1 MTATT
6 TSNSAGEMAVLFAD
20 ISGSTRLYE
29 LLGDTRA
36 LATINACID
45 ILRQVTNAHRGRVVK
60 TIGDEVM
67 AVFPDATAAVQ
78 AACEMQIEVSA
89 QPPVDNTQV
98 AIRIGFHFGP
108 VLESRED
115 GDVFGDTVN
124 IASRMASIAQGGHII
139 TSESTV
145 MELPPIMRT
154 STRAIDVLTV
164 KGKTGDIKV
173 FEVIWL
179 ESAETTMMVGRTY
192 TTPPPQSTVRLVHQG
207 REFMVNAGRPTVTLG
222 RDEQADIVVQDRR
235 ASRMHAKIERRRDKF
250 VFIDQSSNGSYV
262 TIKGEG
268 EIQLR
273 REELL
278 LRGNGSISLGHPYSK
293 DPSEVVE
300 FFCEN

>member
-1 MTATT
+1 
-6 TSNSAGEMAVLFAD
+6 MAVLFAD